1 MANQVTLDRH
11 LVEALLRSS
20 EKLVQHDEAAAVRK
34 GIPNCIE
41 IDAVK
46 RDVSVVRE
54 FVPDPIQ
61 EMLNQTE
68 LVTLNAYAV
77 GEVVTMYNVAQ
88 CGIVLASDELWTV
101 VKFEDT
107 SEAKLLTVDARSSG
121 FLHVC
126 LNGVNIG

>member
-77 GEVVTMYNVAQ
+77 GSDVIAMHNGIAR
-88 CGIVLASDELWTV
+88 GIVISSDETQTV
-101 VKFEDT
+101 VKFDDASIAT
-107 SEAKLLTVDARSSG
+107 FYTVDVRKA
-121 FLHVC
+121 
-126 LNGVNIG
+126 